1 MNRIYKKIFNA
12 VRGMMVVVDE
22 AKTGHSQAAKSSEGV
37 VSAQPCGAK
46 CGWKLTCLAAAVLM
60 ATGQPQAFAKTVS
73 GLEEGEGTFS
83 ATENLVFTGGSSWSS
98 PAQLKYNSFSLGS
111 YSITANSGSGYSSL
125 YQKADASNG
134 INLSGNHLLVNS
146 GAYFFLKAYYQ
157 GNDGF
162 YGSDASLGQTD
173 VYGWLQARNTTLTKS
188 TTVYQGATL
197 YGNKIFANS
206 VLNVYGKV
214 YGGTSLVL
222 ESVASASVS
231 STGQL
236 LASGDGMT
244 IKGSVTLS
252 GGAVKSGGFSNTGIS
267 GEGQWQTT
275 TQGRTELTITGSIGG
290 SGTILARNLNASSGT
305 LKASGGTLTLDL
317 EAQYQVLM
325 IVDKTAQYVTYTNNP
340 TIGTL
345 TVDSGSAFNA
355 GTSGTLPIS
364 PTNLTVSGTLN
375 SGALSS
381 AYMTVKGGGVVNAS
395 AVSTSTKLELSS
407 DISNPNSYAISTI
420 KASTSFS
427 TSGSMQLGN
436 NALWRYAPTDYID
449 IYSPTAEYNF
459 TGTYLTV
466 HPDAWLRLWYGT
478 GGSSR
483 AAAKFGGT
491 AVNGKISAS
500 NISFLGNTSTGAYG
514 NIDASGTVY
523 VLGNLDNSGTTSSV
537 GSLTTTG
544 SLKNSG
550 TVSGSSLTTSGITN
564 TSGSI
569 TTTGAITASGSV
581 SVTSGKIESTTS
593 YLSLGSITSNTGTI
607 KSSLALI
614 VSDGVSNSG
623 TLTSG
628 GTVTVSK
635 GSLTNT
641 GSGTVSASGTLT
653 VSEGGLTNTGTYVSA
668 ASADIAGDVINSSS
682 LVVTGDLK
690 VGGNLTN
697 TAGGSLT
704 AKTLSGLGAGDTFT
718 NNGSLKL
725 TGSASFDLNGATYTG
740 TGSIKDTSNNVI
752 SLTGGT
758 VTVNYDATGSKNN
771 IGSGNKVNVVTGGTI
786 DTVSNANTSYT
797 LEGGKLK
804 VSLATLFGSN
814 ASAYETSD
822 TTMEVSTFAAYDSSS
837 GGKTSV
843 TVASYQEQGVKV
855 GLTASAAI
863 NSTVKELLIFNS
875 GLIEI
880 TDTNVSDTLAADLAA
895 ALADLKATDAK
906 GDIKVATSDTATGT
920 SRAVYLN
927 PQIQENFDVTY
938 LDTLTDKATDTR
950 VDGLVFAG
958 KELANEVRANSAET
972 TGGVTR
978 SKLVIDS
985 DLTSTTQVNEDST
998 ANVLHG
1004 SFGVKGI
1011 RNTESVEITD
1021 DAKLVLVG
1029 ASTSEGTA
1037 DTGYELLKNYGS
1049 TGSVTVTEGSLV
1061 LGLEDGSATGGH
1073 LHAVNVAEGALLVGA
1088 INTGDNS
1095 KDSFVIDSLVFTDGA
1110 KDTVLAVAKES
1121 ALTAKA
1127 LTDTAK
1133 TTVAVKEGGELTVS
1147 SVTGGSL
1154 KGSYTNE
1161 GKTEINGASAGMG
1174 ITFEKAVAN
1183 GSSEAS
1189 EGSTAELVF
1198 GSGVQ
1203 SVTFAN
1209 GLTNA
1214 ENGKVYAK
1222 TDEVLSMTLSGAT
1235 DNAGEL
1241 GAQTALLKNVAVGA
1255 DNTDS
1260 ATLTNTGKIWTKALA
1275 VNAAVSDESAVLTNS
1290 GVIGSS
1296 EKPVETF
1303 TIGGNTGDDT
1313 ARVTNTGA
1321 IWVKGTETAGASSA
1335 KVAEK
1340 GELLNSA
1347 KATTANPN
1355 AGLHVEGTLDVAGKL
1370 VNTGNVTASGS
1381 SKIAVTGI
1389 LSNAAGAEIGSEST
1403 HLKALAVTGSGTVDN
1418 SGKIWL
1424 DDSLTLADSAVLTN
1438 QSAIEDANG
1447 KNLAVTVGGTSSL
1460 VNEGTIHGVASL
1472 AVSSTGSGSA
1482 AALQN
1487 KAGAEIGTSADRVT
1501 SLTLGTGSA
1510 AGNAAQLENQGKIWL
1525 KGESDGSLTVSQGG
1539 KLTNTAADE
1548 TAGTAGGT
1556 VDVQGALTVAGSLE
1570 NNGDLVF
1577 KTPVTAGDDSTA
1589 VAGKITVTATGSL
1602 TNTGLVD
1609 FSTAKT
1615 DDAILASGTFTNSAT
1630 GVIRGLDSLAVSGAG
1645 SVNAGEI
1652 GADADRLTN
1661 FTVGANDSG
1670 TASGANPTLTNTGHI
1685 WVKGSGSAV
1694 KADGALVNSANST
1707 GDAGLDIEGK
1717 LTVAGVLENTGK
1729 IRFADEKTGDTVTTE
1744 AELAVTGKGTVT
1756 NSGSVEGLR
1765 NLTVTATGG
1774 SGAQYTNKA
1783 DATTAAENIA
1793 VSGGTFVNEK
1803 STDESG
1809 ALVSSVD
1816 TTGNITVTDGGV
1828 FVNRGEIASAYTGAE
1843 GETDKRTSKV
1853 TVGGGEVS
1861 AAGTLINTGL
1871 LHVKGES
1878 GTAVIIN
1885 AGSKLSNEAYGG
1897 EAFDK
1902 NAGVVDLA
1910 GDLKNQGTFQQA
1922 SGTFRGVE
1930 NSGTFTLT
1938 GETDTTFA
1946 GAFQNSGTVNLGKGD
1961 VTVAGALANAAG
1973 ASFTTEGSL
1982 TASGVLT
1989 NGTGSEITAAAIT
2002 VAGIGTESTKNSNT
2016 GSMKTNGGDMA
2027 VLGDMTSSGVID
2039 LTDSTPGG
2047 TAGNLTVAG
2056 GATLAITGGSAKGGT
2071 LTLGAAASGGSPAS
2085 TGSLTVAKD
2094 ATLTFTNFTAVAGGK
2109 LDNAADLTFSGL
2121 TGFDGDTDGDGKADF
2136 TYTDRGGS
2144 LKGEDGRVIA
2154 LDNTV
2159 YQIAVDKTDSA
2170 NGTLENIG
2178 KKNHIEVITGGKAG
2192 FTSADTTA
2200 DAGTFTLAGL
2210 TADGSTLEVKGG
2222 VLKTKLDSIFNES
2235 TEGIAGTTY
2244 PDADGK
2250 SGEVQT
2256 PFHAGEGV
2264 GAVKAGLN
2272 DTLTFTNGVISFTDT
2287 DWTLATV
2294 SAAQSELQ
2302 KGLKPYDGSSGRGV
2316 GYPYTD
2322 GASTEAPNR
2331 YIEFAAREGGGDGT
2345 VPIYAGEVNAE
2356 INKDGGT
2363 ATSDLGLILR
2373 SDTLNRG
2380 TKDTAGVG
2388 TLTVDKTETD
2398 RTATDTV
2405 IHDKLGFANVGKT
2418 DKLDLVNGTEMVLVG
2433 TTPTTNPDGSKTLAN
2448 VLIDAPTSGET
2459 NVDGTVTVTGGS
2471 HLRLGDFDDSEATQ
2485 TGAKIG
2491 TVTVSG
2497 EDGNGKASQLT
2508 AQGGDVFEITKL
2520 TVGRDSA
2527 GEDAAGNLTVTQNAS
2542 LTADRYI
2549 DSAKT
2554 KVTVTGEESRLIIKS
2569 TDALSGVYSNEGT
2582 LEIDASTQADKSL
2595 SFGQKLENK
2604 GTTTVGDG
2612 VDKVDFEGGF
2622 ANSGVI
2628 GKNVTTSDGTVV
2640 ADAIDAVAVGAD
2652 STNTGTVYAK
2662 DVTVDAGKTLT
2673 NEGKFEKMALLD
2685 TTAAGSSAVNG
2696 EGGEM
2701 NFTDGVIRAGET
2713 GFTNEG
2719 KVTGLKTLTSTGDV
2733 VNEGADSVLDFTD
2746 SSVDTKDKTLTTDE
2760 ALTNEGKITG
2770 VGTVTVKSGDSKN
2783 AGSVGQD
2790 QGDGT
2795 TTGWIEKLAVGDAA
2809 SSGATDATFEN
2820 TGKLYAKEIDI
2831 AKGGALTNKDTV
2843 KSKTITGGEGSSLT
2857 NEGKIAD
2864 ITTVTT
2870 AGSVENAGSMSFTED
2885 SGTAPATKP
2894 SLTLTGDKSSLINQ
2908 EKGVITGL
2916 TDLNIGGPESTGSGK
2931 ASVTNKGKIT
2941 SENVTIAEGG
2951 SYTNSGKESE
2961 LTAGTIDAGND
2972 SSFTNEGKVK
2982 DLTTVTTS
2990 GTFTNEAG
2998 GSMTFTADGATEP
3011 TMTVTG
3017 TDGNFTNE
3025 GSVAGLKNLIV
3036 TEGAKGENAGDLTTD
3051 AVTVGDNSSF
3061 KNAKP
3066 GTVTTAKITGGD
3078 GSSLTNESTIT
3089 GLTDI
3094 DAGGSLTNSGTIDF
3108 SGTLEG
3114 GKNTAM
3120 TVGGDFDNYGT
3131 VKGLDEMTL
3140 TGEKAKNTGTI
3151 GGVGDE
3157 LTKVTIGSASPAK
3170 STDFTNDAGG
3180 SITAGEIDIKKGSL
3194 TNRGS
3199 DNAGNPSTVTAG
3211 KITGGSDTAVK
3222 NEKDAVITGLEDL
3235 ETGTLTNDGK
3245 IEFTGSGDASLDAD
3259 TLTNGTDGSITG
3271 VKSVTVSGGGSN
3283 AGQIGGGSGS
3293 GSGSLESFTVGED
3306 TGSAGSDNFT
3316 NTGSIVTEELTVKA
3330 SGGFTNGDASGSG
3343 SGSVTGLDQVT
3354 VEGSLTNNG
3363 KMDFSGGSSTGGN
3376 TFTVTDTGSAT
3387 NGKGGSVTGLESL
3400 VVGGTPAGS
3409 SGTPS
3414 FTNEGEVSTDKVT
3427 VGGNGTVTNGQA
3439 GSFTIGEG
3447 LTGSGKLINS
3457 GNLTAGEGSSVSGFT
3472 GSFEQTGGTA
3482 DFTGSTG
3489 GFIGGNVSVTGG
3501 ELKANTLEGTSGV
3514 TIGSGTDSGGNPTTG
3529 TVTVPTT
3536 GAGSN
3541 IDINGGKLVVTGTA
3555 PEGGIPESSHI
3566 TINDGTIE
3574 TDSGNLFDFT
3584 EGTGS
3589 GEGSAAFKSNITSGT
3604 CSSSSCSGKSFVLT
3618 DESLDS
3624 GDLTKV
3630 QKLLGIGTSG
3640 GNGLTVS
3647 GTVTD
3652 TTTDENG
3659 NKITTA
3665 KVYDI
3670 AQDTK
3675 YQIDDTSSATGKSTV
3690 YLNTQLAGNKAVMKK
3705 AAATDPDDP
3714 EGNTLFIGTS
3724 RITDAQA
3731 SSNLADYNGQSE
3743 DGKLYQ
3749 HLNDMGF
3756 AALDL
3761 NGESNKI
3768 FVTGEKELTLYGAG
3782 DSESLIANA
3791 QNGVDPVVYVGNT
3804 EKVGDNETT
3813 GVLNLGSASAVRGGT
3828 LEGTVK
3834 VRSDGQVNVQGT
3846 GTFTVKTIKGDQ
3858 GAQINVGSEESTGQL
3873 VVKNLE
3879 LAGGTLF
3886 IDPAWSQD
3894 ASRVAVGST
3903 TVTKTDGTGAL
3914 SETLTNYVGGSIY
3927 VGQNSQLVLGDTSTD
3942 ALTTALTKLAA
3953 SSAASTLSFG
3963 QGKREAAVYLA
3974 GAVTVAQGAVLYVDG
3989 TLEGSVSNASVTLT
4003 NGGVYLAADSLL
4015 IVNSTGLTGAAITAE
4030 DASMEFK
4037 VASGAKIVIDNA
4049 VLVADTDITVAEGF
4063 AAIDTAAFASDGDT
4077 YAIANNLLLTAT
4089 RKTEG
4094 VDAGS
4099 LVLTVSRDQQAVEIF
4114 RSTSIAG
4121 NTVYD
4126 IIGQSVSEGDAAKL
4140 AYDRISAI
4148 LNPANGNFDAA
4159 TAAADVNRIALMNA
4173 GAGVK
4178 IAAMNASSTV
4188 VDSIESQLSAGKL
4201 ERGQKGTNAWV
4212 TLNGTSSRAHGLEA
4226 GVTTYGFKSELA
4238 GLTLGGDYAFGN
4250 GVTAGAAFSAG
4261 SGSVR
4266 GQGSASGTKNSVD
4279 YWGVNAYGIWE
4290 TPYADVIG
4298 SIGYLEGSS
4307 EVSQAGYTSKPD
4319 AKAISLALRVE
4330 KDLTSGSTPMVL
4342 KPHAGL
4348 RYTRVKSDN
4357 FTAGGFEYKSD
4368 SVNVVELPV
4377 GVELSGKVK
4386 TAKGAVVKPMLD
4398 FTVTGNLSGRKADN
4412 VFKAQGLTSS
4422 DTFSTE
4428 FTGPVS
4434 FGVKAGFGIEKSAH
4448 RLDLDVG
4455 IKAGSHRTDQ
4465 HLKARYTYSF

>member
-22 AKTGHSQAAKSSEGV
+22 AKTGHSQAVKSSEGV
-37 VSAQPCGAK
+37 VSAQPSSARCS
-46 CGWKLTCLAAAVLM
+46 WKLTCLAAAVVM
-60 ATGQPQAFAKTVS
+60 AMSSAESFATTVTA
-73 GLEEGEGTFS
+73 GTTLGGEITYRPADS
-83 ATENLVFTGGSSWSS
+83 SLVFSGGTYST
-98 PAQLKYNSFSLGS
+98 PAVVEALAF
-111 YSITANSGSGYSSL
+111 
-125 YQKADASNG
+125 
-134 INLSGNHLLVNS
+134 NLSGISVSATSGTYNVLRMTTNGPVDLSGSSVTISGTNTYFWIENLTYGARVGNVKLANGSVGSGSRFKARETEFSGGSFSISGNLDTVWATITSGTVSVNNG
-146 GAYFFLKAYYQ
+146 GA
-157 GNDGF
+157 
-162 YGSDASLGQTD
+162 
-173 VYGWLQARNTTLTKS
+173 
-188 TTVYQGATL
+188 L
-197 YGNKIFANS
+197 YGQVEMNGGA
-206 VLNVYGKV
+206 LN
-214 YGGTSLVL
+214 
-222 ESVASASVS
+222 
-231 STGQL
+231 
-236 LASGDGMT
+236 
-244 IKGSVTLS
+244 LS
-252 GGAVKSGGFSNTGIS
+252 GSLYASSAIS
-267 GEGQWQTT
+267 
-275 TQGRTELTITGSIGG
+275 LNGG
-290 SGTILARNLNASSGT
+290 SLNLR
-305 LKASGGTLTLDL
+305 GGTLYAGGYDYYSPA
-317 EAQYQVLM
+317 AQGQM
-325 IVDKTAQYVTYTNNP
+325 QSPGYT
-340 TIGTL
+340 GTL
-345 TVDSGSAFNA
+345 TVNFSGGNISGYGRVRTSGFSGS
-355 GTSGTLPIS
+355 GTVEATGGTLALEIDNITATLASHTPVWGTATAPTIS
-364 PTNLTVSGTLN
+364 NVKVAAGATMIVCTGENCSTPNLGLTVST
-375 SGALSS
+375 S
-381 AYMTVKGGGVVNAS
+381 ATVKGNGSLKTTDFKSTGRLYLNSDLSWGQTAMSTINAS
-395 AVSTSTKLELSS
+395 G
-407 DISNPNSYAISTI
+407 
-420 KASTSFS
+420 SFT
-427 TSGSMQLGN
+427 TSGSMVLGN
-436 NALWRYAPTDYID
+436 DPNWTYSNPSDLID
-449 IYSPTAEYNF
+449 IYSTETTYNF
-459 TGTYLTV
+459 ISTSLTV
-466 HPDAWLRLWYGT
+466 NPDAWLRLYGY
-478 GGSSR
+478 GGGR
-483 AAAKFGGT
+483 AGANFSGT
-491 AVNGKISAS
+491 SVKGRISAS
-500 NISFLGNTSTGAYG
+500 NIDFWGNTSTGVLG
-514 NIDASGTVY
+514 SIDASGSLSVT
-523 VLGNLDNSGTTSSV
+523 GNLTNAGTSKGTSVSVSGALSNTSGSTEATSGTLSAASLSNTGGTISS
-537 GSLTTTG
+537 TG
-544 SLKNSG
+544 NMTVTGTVINSG
-550 TVSGSSLTTSGITN
+550 TVKSTLGSLSAGNIYANTGTISSLATITVDTGVTNSGILSSGTSLTVKAGGLTN
-564 TSGSI
+564 NSGGSV
-569 TTTGAITASGSV
+569 TGTSV
-581 SVTSGKIESTTS
+581 SVTGDIQ
-593 YLSLGSITSNTGTI
+593 N
-607 KSSLALI
+607 
-614 VSDGVSNSG
+614 NG

-628 GTVTVSK
+628 IVTA
-635 GSLTNT
+635 T
-641 GSGTVSASGTLT
+641 GSVS
-653 VSEGGLTNTGTYVSA
+653 
-668 ASADIAGDVINSSS
+668 NSSKLTATTS
-682 LVVTGDLK
+682 LIVGKDL
-690 VGGNLTN
+690 TT
-697 TAGGSLT
+697 TAGSEIT
-704 AKTLSGLGAGDTFT
+704 AGEISGLGEGDKLT
-718 NNGSLKL
+718 NNGVIKL
-725 TGSASFDLNGATYTG
+725 TGSTSFNLNGATYTG
-740 TGSIKDTSNNVI
+740 TGSIKDNSNNVI

-804 VSLATLFGSN
+804 VSLATLFGSD

-822 TTMEVSTFAAYDSSS
+822 TTMAVSTFAAYDSSS

-855 GLTASAAI
+855 GLTESAAI

-895 ALADLKATDAK
+895 VLADLKATDSK
-906 GDIKVATSDTATGT
+906 GDIKVAASDTASGT

-938 LDTLTDKATDTR
+938 LDTLTDKATDSR

-958 KELANEVRANSAET
+958 KELTNEVRANPAET
-972 TGGVTR
+972 TGGETR

-1037 DTGYELLKNYGS
+1037 DTGYELLKNYAS
-1049 TGSVTVTEGSLV
+1049 TGSITVTKGSLV
-1061 LGLEDGSATGGH
+1061 LGLEDGNATGGH

-1095 KDSFVIDSLVFTDGA
+1095 KDSFVIDSLAFTDET

-1121 ALTAKA
+1121 AFTAKA

-1147 SVTGGSL
+1147 SVTGGAL

-1161 GKTEINGASAGMG
+1161 GKTEINSASTGTG

-1189 EGSTAELVF
+1189 EGSTAEFVF

-1235 DNAGEL
+1235 TNAGEL

-1255 DNTDS
+1255 DNADS

-1275 VNAAVSDESAVLTNS
+1275 VNAVSEDSAVLTNS

-1313 ARVTNTGA
+1313 ARVTNTGG

-1335 KVAEK
+1335 KIAEK
-1340 GELLNSA
+1340 GELINSA

-1389 LSNAAGAEIGSEST
+1389 LSNTSGAEIGSEST

-1418 SGKIWL
+1418 GGKIWL
-1424 DDSLTLADSAVLTN
+1424 DDSLTLADSALLTN
-1438 QSAIEDANG
+1438 KSAIEDANG

-1460 VNEGTIHGVASL
+1460 VNEGTIHGVNSL
-1472 AVSSTGSGSA
+1472 TVTSTGSGSA

-1501 SLTLGTGSA
+1501 TLTVGTGSA
-1510 AGNAAQLENQGKIWL
+1510 AGSAAQLENQGRIWL
-1525 KGESDGSLTVSQGG
+1525 KGESDGSLTVVQGG

-1548 TAGTAGGT
+1548 ISGTARGT

-1589 VAGKITVTATGSL
+1589 VTGKITVTSTGSL
-1602 TNTGLVD
+1602 ANTGLID
-1609 FSTAKT
+1609 FSSEKT
-1615 DDAILASGTFTNSAT
+1615 NDAITAAGSFTNSAT
-1630 GVIRGLDSLAVSGAG
+1630 GEIRGLDSLAVSGAG
-1645 SVNAGEI
+1645 SANAGEI

-1661 FTVGANDSG
+1661 FTVGSSDSG

-1685 WVKGSGSAV
+1685 WVKGNGSAV
-1694 KADGALVNSANST
+1694 KADGALVNSANGT
-1707 GDAGLDIEGK
+1707 GDAGLDIEGM

-1729 IRFADEKTGDTVTTE
+1729 IRFADEKTGDTVTTA

-1756 NSGSVEGLR
+1756 NTGSVEGLR

-1783 DATTAAENIA
+1783 GATTAAENIA

-1803 STDESG
+1803 STDVSG
-1809 ALVSSVD
+1809 ALVSGVD

-1843 GETDKRTSKV
+1843 GETDKRTTKV

-1885 AGSKLSNEAYGG
+1885 AGSKLSNEAYSG

-1910 GDLKNQGTFQQA
+1910 GDLKNLGTFQQA

-1961 VTVAGALANAAG
+1961 VAVTGAITNAAG

-1989 NGTGSEITAAAIT
+1989 NGSGSEITAAAIT
-2002 VAGIGTESTKNSNT
+2002 VAGTGTESAKNSNT

-2071 LTLGAAASGGSPAS
+2071 LTLGATASGGSPAS

-2136 TYTDRGGS
+2136 TYTDLGGS
-2144 LKGEDGRVIA
+2144 LKGEGGRVIA

-2159 YQIAVDKTDSA
+2159 YQIAADKTDAA

-2222 VLKTKLDSIFNES
+2222 VLKTNLDSIFNES

-2250 SGEVQT
+2250 TGEVQT

-2302 KGLKPYDGSSGRGV
+2302 KGLKPYDGSSGSGV

-2380 TKDTAGVG
+2380 DKDTADVE

-2418 DKLDLVNGTEMVLVG
+2418 DRLDLVNGTEMVLVG

-2448 VLIDAPTSGET
+2448 VLIDAPTSGDT

-2497 EDGNGKASQLT
+2497 DDGSGKASQLT
-2508 AQGGDVFEITKL
+2508 AQGGDVFEITNL
-2520 TVGRDSA
+2520 TVGRDSS
-2527 GEDAAGNLTVTQNAS
+2527 GKDAAGNLTVTQNAS

-2554 KVTVTGEESRLIIKS
+2554 KVTVTGEEGRLIIKS

-2673 NEGKFEKMALLD
+2673 NAGKFEKMALLD

-2733 VNEGADSVLDFTD
+2733 VNEGADSVLDFTG
-2746 SSVDTKDKTLTTDE
+2746 SSVDTKDKTLTTDK

-2831 AKGGALTNKDTV
+2831 ARGSALTNKDTV

-2870 AGSVENAGSMSFTED
+2870 SGSVENEGSMSFTED

-2916 TDLNIGGPESTGSGK
+2916 TDLNIGGTESTGSGK
-2931 ASVTNKGKIT
+2931 GSATNKGKIT

-2961 LTAGTIDAGND
+2961 LTAGTIDAGNG

-2998 GSMTFTADGATEP
+2998 GSMTFTADGATDP

-3017 TDGNFTNE
+3017 TDGSFTNE
-3025 GSVAGLKNLIV
+3025 GSVTGLKNLTV

-3061 KNAKP
+3061 KNVKP

-3094 DAGGSLTNSGTIDF
+3094 DTDGSLTNSGTLDF
-3108 SGTLEG
+3108 SGTPEG

-3120 TVGGDFDNYGT
+3120 TVAGDFDNSGT

-3140 TGEKAKNTGTI
+3140 TGDKAKNTGAI
-3151 GGVGDE
+3151 GGEGDE
-3157 LTKVTIGSASPAK
+3157 LTKVTIGLASPAK

-3180 SITAGEIDIKKGSL
+3180 SITAGEIDIEKGSL

-3245 IEFTGSGDASLDAD
+3245 IEFTGSGDASLDAG
-3259 TLTNGTDGSITG
+3259 TLTNGAEGSITG
-3271 VKSVTVSGGGSN
+3271 VKSVTVTGGGSN

-3293 GSGSLESFTVGED
+3293 GSGSLESFTVGAD
-3306 TGSAGSDNFT
+3306 SGSAGSDNFT

-3343 SGSVTGLDQVT
+3343 SGSVTGLDKVT
-3354 VEGSLTNNG
+3354 VEGSLTNSG

-3400 VVGGTPAGS
+3400 VVGGTPAGT

-3414 FTNEGEVSTDKVT
+3414 FTNEGEVSTDNVT
-3427 VGGNGTVTNGQA
+3427 VGSNGTVTNGQD
-3439 GSFTIGEG
+3439 GSLTIGEG

-3489 GFIGGNVSVTGG
+3489 GFIGGEVSVTGG

-3514 TIGSGTDSGGNPTTG
+3514 TIGSGTDSGGNTTTG

-3536 GAGSN
+3536 GAGTN

-3555 PEGGIPESSHI
+3555 PEGGIPGTSHI

-3589 GEGSAAFKSNITSGT
+3589 GEGSATFKSNITSGT

-3652 TTTDENG
+3652 TTTDESG
-3659 NKITTA
+3659 NKVTTA

-3782 DSESLIANA
+3782 GSESLIANA

-3927 VGQNSQLVLGDTSTD
+3927 VGQNSQLVLGDTSTG

-3953 SSAASTLSFG
+3953 SSAASSLSFG
-3963 QGKREAAVYLA
+3963 QGQREAAVYLA

-4266 GQGSASGTKNSVD
+4266 GQGSASDTKNSVD

-4307 EVSQAGYTSKPD
+4307 EVSQSGYSSKPD